1 MLNILANV
9 RNRSTIMLNIQTY
22 VKNRP
27 TIMINI
33 LAFARNRQIS
43 FLKYSPP
50 IIYLNILAYLQNTY
64 IFWADC
70 FANYS
75 SIFAKYVI
83 YLDDVLLNILVYM
96 FTEHIY
102 LFG

>member
-1 MLNILANV
+1 MLNVLANV
-9 RNRSTIMLNIQTY
+9 RNRSIIMLNIQIY

-27 TIMINI
+27 TIMLNI

-43 FLKYSPP
+43 FLNNSPP
-50 IIYLNILAYLQNTY
+50 IIYLNILTYLQNIY
-64 IFWADC
+64 IFLAGC

-83 YLDDVLLNILVYM
+83 YLDDVLLNILVNM